1 MEEYREEALFALLTP
16 ATPSGTTSLL
26 GFRPIFLLVND
37 GCRSDNFCNT
47 YQSKLALEFKTD
59 LRSKVIC

>member
-26 GFRPIFLLVND
+26 GFRPDF
-37 GCRSDNFCNT
+37 SF
-47 YQSKLALEFKTD
+47 SK
-59 LRSKVIC
+59 